1 MNDLLHT
8 PEGVRDVYGSDYKNK
23 HNLTDKMWDV
33 IAGYGYQLIDTP
45 TFEYLD
51 CYSKD
56 VGSTPISDLY
66 KFTDRE
72 GNILALRP
80 DFTPSIARVSARYF
94 MDNNTPIKLAY
105 NGNVYKNHDSLKG
118 RLNES
123 TQLGIEFIGDKSI
136 EADAETVAMAI
147 DCLLCSTNKLKV
159 SIGHIDIIYGLF
171 KAAEF
176 NSDEKEVAYFY
187 VKNKNFSA
195 INDLLT
201 RKNPSKEIKEAF
213 EACMNPVFSPS
224 NIDEL
229 LKKVDGIKETKEAIL
244 YLKEILELLEIY
256 GASEYVSLDLTLTS
270 DYKYYTGII
279 FHAYTYGSGNAVLSG
294 GRYDKLLSLFGK
306 DTYAIGFAIY
316 IDDLFNAVKREGK
329 VDEPIEIR
337 EVILYEDKHRIEA
350 IKNATLMRNRGKKVL
365 ALTYQTK
372 EELEIL
378 KKTYANDNLYL
389 ITDGNYDEW

>member
-8 PEGVRDVYGSDYKNK
+8 PEGVRDVYGADYKNK

-123 TQLGIEFIGDKSI
+123 TQLGVEFIGDKSI

-176 NSDEKEVAYFY
+176 NSDEKEAAYFY

-195 INDLLT
+195 INDLLMK
-201 RKNPSKEIKEAF
+201 KNPSNEIKDAF
-213 EACMNPVFSPS
+213 DACMNPVFSPS

-229 LKKVDGIKETKEAIL
+229 LKKVDGIKETKEALL
-244 YLKEILELLEIY
+244 YLKEILELLDIY
-256 GASEYVSLDLTLTS
+256 GASDYVSLDLTLTS

-306 DTYAIGFAIY
+306 DAYAIGFAIY
-316 IDDLFNAVKREGK
+316 IDDLFNAVKREGRI
-329 VDEPIEIR
+329 DEPIEIR

-365 ALTYQTK
+365 ALTYETK
-372 EELEIL
+372 EDLEKL
-378 KKTYANDNLYL
+378 KRTYANDNLYL
-389 ITDGNYDEW
+389 ITDGNNDE